1 LGGKRKKRSIQ
12 QRERRKKIKILKSRI
27 FALLC
32 FGENAEKRERGMMM
46 IESVFYFINTRT

>member
-1 LGGKRKKRSIQ
+1 VGGKRSKKEAS
-12 QRERRKKIKILKSRI
+12 RERKIQILKSRI

>member
-1 LGGKRKKRSIQ
+1 VGGKEQKEAS
-12 QRERRKKIKILKSRI
+12 RERKIQILKSRI